1 MEAINATGV
10 LTEVIDKP
18 NHVSVRPVNPLEMM
32 EDHVMSKLIDNLIKK
47 YEYNIYINENI
58 SGEKLD
64 KLALLLEKEENNTE
78 TYFNPLR
85 YKSKF
90 SWFNILYNTRMS
102 YTRKLEYIPFLIEL
116 LQDANWPT
124 FEYTVS
130 LLVSYNKND
139 LLPYVERLLWRA
151 YEDDDEMWIS
161 GIAILIEDKN
171 IKKSDFEN
179 QKTYDLLKYR
189 DFYRT

>member
-1 MEAINATGV
+1 
-10 LTEVIDKP
+10 
-18 NHVSVRPVNPLEMM
+18 
-32 EDHVMSKLIDNLIKK
+32 MSKLIDNLIKK

-90 SWFNILYNTRMS
+90 SWFNILYIIERMS

-130 LLVSYNKND
+130 LVVSYNKND

-179 QKTYDLLKYR
+179 PKTYDLLKYR
-189 DFYRT
+189 DFYRTWLVEGW